1 MTDKKISNKKLFGML
16 SYAAGDTMCGGVGQV
31 ISAYYL
37 TFLLYVVGL
46 NPILAG
52 LVTGIGKFWD
62 GISDPIMGV
71 AVDRTRT
78 KWGACRPYFLISVIP
93 LFFTYFMLWYGWGIE
108 GEIGKFVYFAFA
120 YIAFSTAFTIAAV
133 PYEALLPKMIDGY
146 QERTNYSSLR
156 MIFSGVGCVLST
168 YIYEWLVPSAT
179 LSPANIPN
187 FRNLGLVLGVFF
199 ALPMLFTFFGTKENP
214 TPLSSQKMTLKMVLL
229 HYKEVLQS
237 KTYRKYFALNLCGAF
252 VSSAVLS
259 SLMVFLY
266 ITYGNIQNLF
276 LTFSL
281 SFIVINLKGA
291 IEIAF
296 FPINVILMKKF
307 NKHRPY
313 LIDVPLIIASS
324 IIILFVTPQTPIWVF
339 LIAMAFLGAGTS
351 CLGFVPMTLL
361 PDLADV
367 DELIHG
373 KRREGSNAGL
383 TTMGKKIVSGLAIT
397 VFGLILGIFGLNT
410 NGGTESSTAVGTNAI
425 VAVKIMFCVIPLV
438 VCSVMLL
445 ISRTYK
451 LDERRHSLIKNLL
464 KRKEVG
470 EEITF
475 TEEEVKAC
483 EEVSGHKF
491 ETLWIS
497 KN

>member
-1 MTDKKISNKKLFGML
+1 MTSQKTSKKKLFSML
-16 SYAAGDTMCGGVGQV
+16 SYAAGDTLGGGVGQV

-62 GISDPIMGV
+62 GITDPVMGV
-71 AVDRTRT
+71 IVDRTKT
-78 KWGACRPYFLISVIP
+78 KWGSCRPYFLISIVP

-108 GEIGKFVYFAFA
+108 GEVGKFVYFAFA
-120 YIAFSTAFTIAAV
+120 YMAFSTAFTVAVV
-133 PYEALLPKMIDGY
+133 PYEALLPKMIDSY

-179 LSPANIPN
+179 LSPLDVTN

-199 ALPMLFTFFGTKENP
+199 ALPMLFTFFGTKEQQTNIA
-214 TPLSSQKMTLKMVLL
+214 SQKLTLRMVFQQ
-229 HYKEVLQS
+229 YKEVLKS
-237 KTYRKYFALNLCGAF
+237 KTYRKYFTLNLCGAF

-266 ITYGNIQNLF
+266 ITYGNIQNLL

-291 IEIAF
+291 VEIAF
-296 FPINVILMKKF
+296 FPINVFLMKKY

-313 LIDVPLIIASS
+313 LIDIPLIIVSS
-324 IIILFVTPQTPIWVF
+324 VIILFVTSQTPVWWF

-367 DELIHG
+367 DQLIHG

-397 VFGLILGIFGLNT
+397 VFGFILGIFGLNT
-410 NGGTESSTAVGTNAI
+410 NGGSQDLSAVGNKAI
-425 VAVKIMFCVIPLV
+425 MAVKLMFCVIPLI
-438 VCSVMLL
+438 VCLVMLF
-445 ISRTYK
+445 ISRSYK
-451 LDERRHSLIKNLL
+451 LDERRHTLIKNLL
-464 KRKEVG
+464 KRKEAG
-470 EEITF
+470 EIIDF
-475 TEEEVKAC
+475 TEEEIKSC
-483 EEVSGHKF
+483 EEVTGHSF
-491 ETLWIS
+491 DSLWIS